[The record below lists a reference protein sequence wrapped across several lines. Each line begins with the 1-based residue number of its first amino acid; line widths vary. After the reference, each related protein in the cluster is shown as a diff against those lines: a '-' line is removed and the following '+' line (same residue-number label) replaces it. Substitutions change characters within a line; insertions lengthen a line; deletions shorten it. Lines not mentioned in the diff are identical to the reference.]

1 MISEIERAGSRGRI
15 ALGACYL
22 YLSVRKRD
30 CGGGR
35 TDPEGVMFK
44 FGKEG
49 WEIHIFLYAGSCF
62 INGDIR

>member
-1 MISEIERAGSRGRI
+1 MISEIERAGSRGSI

-30 CGGGR
+30 CGI
-35 TDPEGVMFK
+35 TDPEEVMFK

-49 WEIHIFLYAGSCF
+49 WEIHMFLYAGSCF
-62 INGDIR
+62 INGDTR